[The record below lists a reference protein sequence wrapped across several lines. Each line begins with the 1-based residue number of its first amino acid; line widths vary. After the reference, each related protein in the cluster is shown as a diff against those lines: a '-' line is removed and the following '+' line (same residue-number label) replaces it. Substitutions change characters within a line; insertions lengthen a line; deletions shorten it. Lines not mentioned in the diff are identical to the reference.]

1 MTADRSPSRWL
12 LREPVGDRPT
22 RLFLFPYS
30 GTGASIYH
38 RWPRKTLTTEICL
51 IQPPMRERRI
61 RDPHYCNYEEL
72 ARQVVDNLLPYFD
85 RPFGFFGHCGGALP
99 GFATALELHRR
110 GLPTPACLFIS
121 SQVAPHDGPFGRYLH
136 LNDDEL
142 REELRGFVRRLGG
155 EPHAE
160 LIEVGLATLKL
171 DLEANRQYFFSETV
185 RLPGLLQ
192 TIWWT
197 EDVEILQDQMTG
209 WPCYAETDRFHATV
223 LPGDHH
229 EFLKAPPALI
239 DALDEGM
246 ERGRRA
252 IMAARRAAAA
262 ST

>member
-1 MTADRSPSRWL
+1 MTVPSSKGWL

-22 RLFLFPYS
+22 RLFMFPYS

-38 RWPRKTLTTEICL
+38 RWPRKTLSTEFCL
-51 IQPPMRERRI
+51 VQPPMRERRI
-61 RDPHYCNYEEL
+61 REPHYGTYQEL
-72 ARQVVDNLLPYFD
+72 ARQVVDNLLPFFD

-110 GLPTPACLFIS
+110 GLPAPSCLFIS

-142 REELRGFVRRLGG
+142 REELNGFVRRLGG
-155 EPHAE
+155 EPHSE

-171 DLEANRQYFFSETV
+171 DLEANRRYTFGAPI
-185 RLPGLLQ
+185 RLSGLLQ

-197 EDVEILQDQMTG
+197 EDVEILEGQMTG
-209 WPCYAETDRFHATV
+209 WPSYAEQGNFRAAV

-229 EFLKAPPALI
+229 EFLNAPQALI
-239 DALDEGM
+239 DVLDDAM
-246 ERGRRA
+246 EAGRTA
-252 IMAARRAAAA
+252 TIAAERLRRSA
-262 ST
+262 